1 MHACVC
7 VCEAMMIYSCC
18 NRISEPHC
26 LSCMFAIVYY
36 RHCLVVSVVTRCIL
50 IAYFG
55 IWLRFLKL
63 LS

>member
-1 MHACVC
+1 
-7 VCEAMMIYSCC
+7 MMIYSCC